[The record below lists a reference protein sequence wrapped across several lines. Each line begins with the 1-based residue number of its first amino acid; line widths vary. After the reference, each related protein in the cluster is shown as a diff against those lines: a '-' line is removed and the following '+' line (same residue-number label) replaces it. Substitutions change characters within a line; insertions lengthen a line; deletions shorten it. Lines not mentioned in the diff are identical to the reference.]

1 MPISTRWS
9 SEIKTEI
16 KQSMIRVTSKTKMI
30 PLFKMFAGGPIGFGK
45 QWFSWIHLDNIV
57 NLLYEALI
65 NPSYKG

>member
-16 KQSMIRVTSKTKMI
+16 KQSMIRVTSKSKHMILDAKMI

-45 QWFSWIHLDNIV
+45 QWYVPHLLAVIDWF
-57 NLLYEALI
+57 L
-65 NPSYKG
+65 PTS